1 MHARSEIQQSE
12 KRLAT
17 RLLQFCDS
25 VLHCSPVGTT
35 WTQHIVNLI
44 RNQGKDDTS
53 GLHITMA
60 VPWIESTLPVE
71 ILIEDLDKMPSPRF
85 FKSHNPYNMMAG
97 GLPHTTPAKYIYIA
111 RNPKDVAVSYY
122 YHMHMFNPLKYSG
135 TWDEFYQLYKS
146 GKVYFGDWFDHV
158 LEWWKHRDAEN
169 ILFLKYEDMK
179 KDHCGMVKK
188 MAQFMGYNLEEEV
201 IDTIVEK
208 STFQSMKG
216 NPAIDPDKIKMPV
229 PVIKPDAQPFLR
241 KGIVGDWKNHFTPE
255 QNAEYDEIY
264 VKKMKDSGLDFDF

>member
-1 MHARSEIQQSE
+1 M
-12 KRLAT
+12 
-17 RLLQFCDS
+17 
-25 VLHCSPVGTT
+25 LHCSPVGTT

-53 GLHITMA
+53 GLHVTMA
-60 VPWIESTLPVE
+60 VPWIESIVPVE
-71 ILIEDLDKMPSPRF
+71 IPIEDLDKMPSPRF

-111 RNPKDVAVSYY
+111 RNPKDVAVSFY
-122 YHMHMFNPLKYSG
+122 YHIRMFTPLKYSG

-146 GKVYFGDWFDHV
+146 DKMMFGDWFDHV

-179 KDHCGMVKK
+179 KDHRGAVKK
-188 MAQFMGYNLEEEV
+188 IAEFMGYNLEEEV

-216 NPAIDPDKIKMPV
+216 NPAADPDKIFEP
-229 PVIKPDAQPFLR
+229 ILKPDAQPFLR

-255 QNAEYDEIY
+255 QNAEYDAMYAE
-264 VKKMKDSGLDFDF
+264 KMKDSELEFDF